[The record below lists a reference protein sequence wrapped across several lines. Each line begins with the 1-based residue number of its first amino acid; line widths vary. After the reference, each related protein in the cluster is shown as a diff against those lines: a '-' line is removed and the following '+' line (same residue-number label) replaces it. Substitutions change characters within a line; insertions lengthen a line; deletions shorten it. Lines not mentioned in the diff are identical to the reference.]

1 MKIKI
6 DYPDPQE
13 EAGILQA
20 YQEGFD
26 ARELQ
31 RIDLQ
36 QAEAGLLTAVQ
47 EEVKRVRVEPAVK
60 RVRVEPALF
69 NYIIEIGRRTRDWP
83 ALSLGASPRA
93 GVNLMLVAKALAAI
107 DGRDFLIPDDVKAA
121 APPVLRHRLILRP
134 EADLEGLS
142 PDSIMADVL
151 AAVEIPK

>member
-47 EEVKRVRVEPAVK
+47 EEVK